1 MHRPDPEML
10 QALSQHCLTHMQ
22 QTPPGTV
29 MIAADT
35 LHEIVCAALVAGAT
49 SACPGVAIQADSDD
63 DAEQLALQLD

>member
-1 MHRPDPEML
+1 
-10 QALSQHCLTHMQ
+10 
-22 QTPPGTV
+22 